1 MRRVKE
7 KKMDE
12 YILKESLKEYVEK
25 NNDEKIIIWGTG
37 KEARTVAETCGKNQ
51 IICFMDTKETGRYI
65 GDIFVCDS
73 ALLTTISADCIIIAD
88 ESEKALEIYRDI
100 NTICEIKKIKVLD
113 VFGKPMKKYVQ
124 NIVQLVCDYGKLHQD
139 SVLKKINENYIV
151 AIDIDNTLFSV
162 NYIKSYDFYKAIETE
177 LLKLYSGCNLFALKI
192 AEYRSNNKYISLK
205 NLVKQVI
212 IDEHMGEVDWD
223 TVWNIVYKEIE
234 HNFAPRKAVVDI
246 LRYSVQNGK
255 LVCLVEDMPDYRL
268 DREFIEKLLTD
279 YQIDGIN
286 AIICSTETGKDK
298 ISGIFEDIKLRYG
311 DIPGIFVG
319 NKAWVDLY
327 MAQVYALEPVL
338 IKNPYEL
345 FLCKEKLEDVSLEN
359 NIIRHN
365 LEKFLE
371 KFYQDKYALDEMSGG
386 NEYRNALLK
395 LKTICKFEENFQEAK
410 SDVEFLDS
418 LFLLSNPD
426 AEPEKLVFNVFEQPE
441 VSIIV
446 PVYNQFEYTYN
457 CLKAIM
463 LNSSDIKYEVIVADD
478 CSNDRV
484 SELEKYTSGIKI
496 LHNTE
501 NLRFL
506 LNCNNA
512 AKYAKGKYIV
522 FLNNDTQVQPNWL
535 KAMVKLM
542 DEHSDAG
549 MVGAKLIYPNGC
561 LQEAGGILWKDG
573 SAWNYGHMKNPT
585 DPEYCY
591 VKEADY
597 ISGAAIMI
605 RASLWNEIGGFDERF
620 VPAYYEDTDLA
631 FEVRK
636 HGYKVFLQPASVV
649 VHFEGISNGTDIFTG
664 LKNYQV
670 VNQKKFYE
678 KWKDVLETEHFEN
691 GTNVY
696 LAKDRGQ
703 TRKQILVVDHYV
715 PNFDKDAGGRCTY
728 MYMKAFL
735 KLGMKVTFIGDN
747 FAKPEPYT
755 TILNQLGIEVLY
767 GDYYCMHWKEWLK
780 DNLKYFVFIYLQRPH
795 ISIKYMDL
803 VKEYGR
809 GKIFYFAHDL
819 HHVRMYR
826 DYLVSGNEDALKES
840 EYWKKI
846 EMELFEKTDVGHV
859 VGSYEQ
865 EVMQKAFPDK
875 PIRNIPLYIYDD
887 EPDRIEKDFSRRKN
901 ILFVGGFKH
910 APNIDAVLWFAKEVF
925 PQLLER
931 YPELVWHI
939 VGSSAPE
946 EVKALASEHIV
957 LEGFVTDEELGE
969 LYRRCRLVVVPLRY
983 GAGVKGKIV
992 ESAYYQI
999 PVVTTAIGGEGLDA
1013 SIGSFVMEDDA
1024 DKMAQLIEYLYT
1036 DYDELRK
1043 MSDAGETMIQ
1053 KYFTSKA
1060 AEKVLLADMNL

>member
-1 MRRVKE
+1 M
-7 KKMDE
+7 
-12 YILKESLKEYVEK
+12 
-25 NNDEKIIIWGTG
+25 
-37 KEARTVAETCGKNQ
+37 AR
-51 IICFMDTKETGRYI
+51 
-65 GDIFVCDS
+65 
-73 ALLTTISADCIIIAD
+73 
-88 ESEKALEIYRDI
+88 
-100 NTICEIKKIKVLD
+100 
-113 VFGKPMKKYVQ
+113 
-124 NIVQLVCDYGKLHQD
+124 
-139 SVLKKINENYIV
+139 
-151 AIDIDNTLFSV
+151 
-162 NYIKSYDFYKAIETE
+162 
-177 LLKLYSGCNLFALKI
+177 
-192 AEYRSNNKYISLK
+192 
-205 NLVKQVI
+205 
-212 IDEHMGEVDWD
+212 GE
-223 TVWNIVYKEIE
+223 
-234 HNFAPRKAVVDI
+234 
-246 LRYSVQNGK
+246 
-255 LVCLVEDMPDYRL
+255 
-268 DREFIEKLLTD
+268 
-279 YQIDGIN
+279 
-286 AIICSTETGKDK
+286 
-298 ISGIFEDIKLRYG
+298 
-311 DIPGIFVG
+311 
-319 NKAWVDLY
+319 
-327 MAQVYALEPVL
+327 
-338 IKNPYEL
+338 
-345 FLCKEKLEDVSLEN
+345 
-359 NIIRHN
+359 
-365 LEKFLE
+365 
-371 KFYQDKYALDEMSGG
+371 
-386 NEYRNALLK
+386 
-395 LKTICKFEENFQEAK
+395 
-410 SDVEFLDS
+410 
-418 LFLLSNPD
+418 
-426 AEPEKLVFNVFEQPE
+426 
-441 VSIIV
+441 
-446 PVYNQFEYTYN
+446 
-457 CLKAIM
+457 
-463 LNSSDIKYEVIVADD
+463 
-478 CSNDRV
+478 
-484 SELEKYTSGIKI
+484 
-496 LHNTE
+496 
-501 NLRFL
+501 
-506 LNCNNA
+506 
-512 AKYAKGKYIV
+512 YIV

-535 KAMVKLM
+535 RPMVDLM
-542 DEHSDAG
+542 KENQNIG
-549 MVGAKLIYPNGC
+549 MTGAKLVYPNGC

-605 RASLWNEIGGFDERF
+605 RASLWNELGGFDESF
-620 VPAYYEDTDLA
+620 APAYYEDTDLA

-636 HGYKVFLQPASVV
+636 KGYKVFLQPASVV
-649 VHFEGISNGTDIFTG
+649 VHFEGISNGTDTSAG

-678 KWKDVLETEHFEN
+678 KWKDVLETENFEN

-767 GDYYCMHWKEWLK
+767 GNYYCMHWKEWLK
-780 DNLKYFVFIYLQRPH
+780 ENLKYFDFVYLQRPH

-846 EMELFEKTDVGHV
+846 EIELFEKTDVGHV

-865 EVMQKAFPDK
+865 EIMQKAFPDK

-887 EPDRIEKDFSRRKN
+887 EPEQIEKDFSKRKD

-910 APNIDAVLWFAKEVF
+910 APNIDAVLWFAKEIF
-925 PQLLER
+925 PQLLKK

-946 EVKALASEHIV
+946 EVKALASDHIV

-969 LYRRCRLVVVPLRY
+969 LYRKCRLVVVPLRY

-1013 SIGSFVMEDDA
+1013 GVGSFVMEDDA
-1024 DKMAQLIEYLYT
+1024 DKMAQLIERLYT

-1053 KYFTSKA
+1053 KYFTSNA
-1060 AEKVLLADMNL
+1060 AEKVLLEDMNL